1 MMLKLNRIG
10 MEITTLDR
18 VGVSSIVEKIV
29 EIRLRWFE
37 LVGRRPVDSVVRRVD
52 QMEGSQTAR
61 SRDRPRKT
69 IKKGLEINE
78 LDRDMLYDRK

>member
-1 MMLKLNRIG
+1 
-10 MEITTLDR
+10 
-18 VGVSSIVEKIV
+18 V
-29 EIRLRWFE
+29 EIWLRWFE
-37 LVGRRPVDSVVRRVD
+37 FVGRRHVESVVRRVD

-78 LDRDMLYDRK
+78 LDRHMLYDRK